1 MSRLPRL
8 AVGGHPHLIFQ
19 RALQGQPLFVDDD
32 DRRLFLARLGEAAAA
47 SRVQLHAYVLL
58 DAEVML
64 LATPED
70 ARGLSRMMQAVGRS
84 YVAAFNRRHGRL
96 GTLWQG
102 RYRATVLEAS
112 AWLVDCMRYVEAAP
126 LRSGL
131 PGAED
136 YEWSSA
142 AHHVGRRSDPLVS
155 DHVLF
160 WQLGNTPF
168 DREARYRSL
177 LEQALTS
184 KQLERIEH
192 AGAKGWALGSER
204 FLHEIGQQT
213 TRRLQPAAR
222 GRPPRRH
229 ISVPN

>member
-19 RALQGQPLFVDDD
+19 RGLQSQPLFVDDA

-47 SRVQLHAYVLL
+47 CKVQLHAYVLL
-58 DAEVML
+58 DSEVML

-70 ARGLSRMMQAVGRS
+70 AAGLSRMMQAIGRS

-112 AWLVDCMRYVEAAP
+112 AWLVDCMRYVESAP
-126 LRSGL
+126 LRVGS
-131 PGAED
+131 PSAAD

-142 AHHVGRRSDPLVS
+142 AHHIGRHPDPLVT
-155 DHVLF
+155 DHLVF
-160 WQLGNTPF
+160 WKLGNTPF
-168 DREARYRSL
+168 DREANYRL
-177 LEQALTS
+177 YLEQALTS
-184 KQLERIEH
+184 KQVERIEH

-204 FLHEIGQQT
+204 FLQEIAERT
-213 TRRLQPAAR
+213 TRRLRPMSR
-222 GRPPRRH
+222 GRPARKP